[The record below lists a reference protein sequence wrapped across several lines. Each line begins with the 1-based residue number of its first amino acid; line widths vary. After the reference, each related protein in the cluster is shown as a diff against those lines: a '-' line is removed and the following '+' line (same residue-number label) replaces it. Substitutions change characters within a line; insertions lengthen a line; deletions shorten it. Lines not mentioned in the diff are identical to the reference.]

1 MKEDKV
7 FWKRF
12 ALCVFA
18 FAVLA
23 VLTYLVAGNDWKT
36 EQVETGSVSRSV
48 MLYTDQPVLQVD
60 QTVQSPVD
68 EIHEVRLDVDVQNP
82 EKAVIE
88 LMLTAGNGETG
99 HGSGT
104 VQALEG
110 SGFVSIRLDEP
121 VRHVRGE
128 EVTLHVRAEG
138 VVLWSG
144 STVSN
149 GRFDIPVPT
158 EGTLVHMGN
167 EIPGTLAFAL
177 GGINHLSAYR
187 VYWPAVICGG
197 AVLAGLAIYVHV
209 CMRRGKENMLTVVLA
224 MVRKYRF
231 LLKTLVKRDFKIKYK
246 GSVLGVIWSF
256 LNPLVMMLVYF
267 FVFSTIFRSNTPNFA
282 VYLMTGVVMYNYCS
296 DATTLGMQ
304 AIVGNA
310 GLITKVYL
318 PKYIYPLSKTI
329 SSSINLVI
337 STVAL
342 FVVMTFT
349 GAPVLESLMRLP
361 ILIFLEILLL
371 MFCSGL
377 GMLLSCCLVFFRD
390 IQFLWS
396 VFLTIWNFVTPIFYT
411 ESIIPERFLGIYH
424 LNPLYHFVTAA
435 RSITLQ
441 GRAPMPAELLWCTVA
456 AVASLGIGA
465 WVFRRHQDRFVLYL

>member
-158 EGTLVHMGN
+158 EGTLVHMGS
-167 EIPGTLAFAL
+167 EIPGTLVFAL

-187 VYWPAVICGG
+187 VYWPAVICAG

-209 CMRRGKENMLTVVLA
+209 CMRRGKENMLTV
-224 MVRKYRF
+224 
-231 LLKTLVKRDFKIKYK
+231 
-246 GSVLGVIWSF
+246 SE
-256 LNPLVMMLVYF
+256 
-267 FVFSTIFRSNTPNFA
+267 
-282 VYLMTGVVMYNYCS
+282 
-296 DATTLGMQ
+296 DATEDGNGIVFGQGME
-304 AIVGNA
+304 G
-310 GLITKVYL
+310 
-318 PKYIYPLSKTI
+318 
-329 SSSINLVI
+329 
-337 STVAL
+337 
-342 FVVMTFT
+342 
-349 GAPVLESLMRLP
+349 
-361 ILIFLEILLL
+361 
-371 MFCSGL
+371 
-377 GMLLSCCLVFFRD
+377 
-390 IQFLWS
+390 
-396 VFLTIWNFVTPIFYT
+396 
-411 ESIIPERFLGIYH
+411 
-424 LNPLYHFVTAA
+424 
-435 RSITLQ
+435 
-441 GRAPMPAELLWCTVA
+441 
-456 AVASLGIGA
+456 
-465 WVFRRHQDRFVLYL
+465 